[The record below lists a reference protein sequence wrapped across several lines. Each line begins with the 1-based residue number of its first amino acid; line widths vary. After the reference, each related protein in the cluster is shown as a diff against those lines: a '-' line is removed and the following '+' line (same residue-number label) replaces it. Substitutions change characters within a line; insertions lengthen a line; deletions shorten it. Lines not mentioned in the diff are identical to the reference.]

1 MKKLLGIIVLGLF
14 LSGNSYAVT
23 ESLYLTCP
31 ETITEDNSDE
41 FLKEYHVSKGEI
53 SQYWYFDIKNKK
65 SKIKIKVYAHGYSED
80 KDWHEV
86 KPELAFDSRNKDT
99 KAYLKDGEYKFTTGS
114 KEFFDEFLIYKL
126 NDQWK
131 YDGRS
136 VLKTK
141 EFTKDY
147 LHSGKCNMHK
157 KKEFNKLR
165 KEGAT

>member
-1 MKKLLGIIVLGLF
+1 M
-14 LSGNSYAVT
+14 
-23 ESLYLTCP
+23 
-31 ETITEDNSDE
+31 
-41 FLKEYHVSKGEI
+41 
-53 SQYWYFDIKNKK
+53 
-65 SKIKIKVYAHGYSED
+65 
-80 KDWHEV
+80 

-99 KAYLKDGEYKFTTGS
+99 KAYLKDDEYKFTTGS